1 MDMSIQPLVDF
12 ASPTRNASLPP
23 PSNRRF
29 AQIATAPTAGD
40 PVVTRNNRVLHLRP
54 IEPGDVAALRRCF
67 TRLPAQDIRRRF
79 MQSLSDLPE
88 PMAQRL
94 CRIDPATE
102 AAYVLADD
110 TVTPTELRGVGRL
123 FVDEST
129 DSAEF
134 SVLVERDWTR
144 LGLGALLMH
153 RLVAVCQERGL
164 AELWGYVLVENRPM
178 LHLCTEL
185 GFTSRVVPD
194 EPDTAQITL
203 RL

>member
-1 MDMSIQPLVDF
+1 MPIQPVVDF
-12 ASPTRNASLPP
+12 ASPIRNAVLPP
-23 PSNRRF
+23 RSNRRF
-29 AQIATAPTAGD
+29 ARTETAPAASE
-40 PVVTRNNRVLHLRP
+40 PVTTRDGRVLQMRP
-54 IEPGDVAALRRCF
+54 IEPDDAAALRRCF

-79 MQSLSDLPE
+79 MHMLTELPE

-102 AAYVLADD
+102 AAYVLVDD
-110 TVTPTELRGVGRL
+110 TVTPAEVRGVGRI
-123 FVDEST
+123 FIDEAT

-144 LGLGALLMH
+144 LGLGAELMH
-153 RLVAVCQERGL
+153 RLVDTCRERGL

-178 LHLCTEL
+178 LRLCSEL
-185 GFTSRVVPD
+185 GFASRMVPD
-194 EPDTAQITL
+194 EPGTAQITL